1 MCSHDGIRAGLSDEI
16 SVHEL
21 HWLEGEGSFL
31 RGPPSAPGLPVLS
44 LQMTDEDV
52 VARVARMF
60 GRKTGSWKSANA
72 KWQRTFIARVTGA
85 KAVAWMRAVRPLMGR
100 RRQGQIDE
108 AIASYAPRLTALLD
122 DGPRSTRSTCWR
134 REPASGRSLRG
145 SARASGA
152 STTCAAVAPTG
163 TCRANEQRTLA

>member
-1 MCSHDGIRAGLSDEI
+1 MSAPTPGFPNEI
-16 SVHEL
+16 SSHEL
-21 HWLEGEGSFL
+21 HWLAGLLEGEGSFL

-72 KWQRTFIARVTGA
+72 RWQRTFIARVNGA

-108 AIASYAPRLTALLD
+108 AIASYAPKPIALLD
-122 DGPRSTRSTCWR
+122 DDSAQHALRLLATGASVRAVATRFGTSVWCIYD
-134 REPASGRSLRG
+134 LRG
-145 SARASGA
+145 G
-152 STTCAAVAPTG
+152 
-163 TCRANEQRTLA
+163 RTHRHVPRE